1 MLNTFAFSVE
11 NILRS
16 VYAFAALDSFTSRKE
31 RPAVLGRDQ
40 EPALRQIIRTCA
52 ADLVVRL
59 TPAAVASSLAED
71 ADGDLIT
78 VDFDIPDNPG
88 RDLIRPAVET
98 ILAAMTMAVA
108 LGGVDRQLADVYA
121 HIAKSGF
128 DRLEAVLPIHGYPEP
143 VHPGI

>member
-31 RPAVLGRDQ
+31 RPAVLGRVQD
-40 EPALRQIIRTCA
+40 PAS
-52 ADLVVRL
+52 
-59 TPAAVASSLAED
+59 VASSLAED

-78 VDFDIPDNPG
+78 VDFDIPDSPG

-128 DRLEAVLPIHGYPEP
+128 DRLEAVLPILGYPEP

>member
-78 VDFDIPDNPG
+78 VDFDIPDSPG
-88 RDLIRPAVET
+88 L
-98 ILAAMTMAVA
+98 
-108 LGGVDRQLADVYA
+108 DRQLADVYA